1 MEKYTNVEAWR
12 IAKAHAA
19 RQRQRPAAAGMIE
32 EATSHAVI
40 ELKADMSVTQLLM
53 SDDDDKNK
61 APDIECHIT
70 LFLNFCQ
77 NI

>member
-1 MEKYTNVEAWR
+1 
-12 IAKAHAA
+12 
-19 RQRQRPAAAGMIE
+19 MIE